1 MIDLPEADNSGQLW
15 QVFEGIGIVPL
26 MPESHNDPFSLP
38 RAPERPALPAMS
50 APAMVVGPRRAVWLS
65 ADGEIE
71 HLDLPEAAHR
81 AANTPVI
88 VCHGPTVMRRL
99 RRDNLALLDV
109 LELYAFVRPARFC
122 LPTVNGVATSLG
134 VEGSDDLE
142 DQVLALWEVPKIL
155 ASEFYHAS
163 RDKYLSAL
171 VSTMASSGWPWAA
184 WLGATKVDDPR
195 RGLDIWN
202 RLPEIEEQAPPPPA
216 GNEPVSDVEALAR
229 LDELL
234 DSSAEA
240 RQQQRDY
247 TAAAAQAG
255 APRDVDGAPN
265 MVLAEA
271 GTGVGKTLG
280 YIAPAS
286 VWAQKNEGT
295 VWLSTY
301 TKNLQRQLD
310 QELEKLY
317 PDPAVRQEKA
327 VLRKGRENYLCLLN
341 LEEEANR
348 AQQGRLTVSAALMSR
363 WVGATRDGDMIGGD
377 FPAWLVHLFG
387 TARTLGLADRR
398 GECVYSACSHY
409 RKCFIEHVQRKAR
422 RAEIVVA
429 NHALVM
435 IQAAMADD
443 TSELPTRYVFD
454 EGHHVFDAA
463 DSAFAAHLSGMEAA
477 ELRRWVR
484 GAEGN
489 RRRRARGLETRIG
502 DLIGDDDKAEKSL
515 SAIKRAAAALPGEG
529 WLKRLVDGAP
539 SGPAEIF
546 LAETNKLVI
555 ARQSRPDSNYSLET
569 TTNDPTET
577 MVSAAEELS
586 AALEG
591 LAKPMHRLAKQMM
604 ARLEDEAETL
614 DSDSRRRLDAAARG
628 LKRRAESAT
637 AWRMMLDNLG
647 RPLPDEYC
655 DWFGVERSD
664 GRTTDIGMY
673 RHWVDPTFPLSEA
686 VLRRAHGVLMTSASL
701 RDRSMGEDD
710 WASAEFRT
718 GAQHLALPA
727 RRTSLASPY
736 DYGNVTKVFVVNDLN
751 RNNADQIAAAFREL
765 FFAAKG
771 GALGLFTAIS
781 RLRAI
786 HQRLAAAM
794 DEAGLGLY
802 AQHMDALDTG
812 TLVDIFRAEEDACL
826 LGTDAVR
833 DGVDVPGRSLRL
845 IVFDRVPWPRPS
857 ILHKSRKSS
866 FGGSKYDDM
875 LTRLKLKQAY
885 GRLIRR
891 NSDRGVFVMLDSALP
906 TRLLDA
912 FPEGVEVQ
920 RLGLA
925 DVIQQTRHFLNP

>member
-1 MIDLPEADNSGQLW
+1 MA
-15 QVFEGIGIVPL
+15 
-26 MPESHNDPFSLP
+26 
-38 RAPERPALPAMS
+38 
-50 APAMVVGPRRAVWLS
+50 VGPRGAVWLS
-65 ADGEIE
+65 AEGEIE
-71 HLDLPEAAHR
+71 RLTLAEAAQR
-81 AANTPVI
+81 ATNTPVV
-88 VCHGPTVMRRL
+88 VCHAPTVMRRL
-99 RRDNLALLDV
+99 QRDNLALLDV
-109 LELYAFVRPARFC
+109 LELFAFVRPARFC
-122 LPTVNGVATSLG
+122 LPTINGVATAVGMTG
-134 VEGSDDLE
+134 VSDPEDL
-142 DQVLALWEVPKIL
+142 VLALWEIPGIL
-155 ASEFYHAS
+155 AEEFF
-163 RDKYLSAL
+163 REKQDKYVTAL
-171 VSTMASSGWPWAA
+171 VGTLAASGWPWAA
-184 WLGATKVDDPR
+184 WLGGKAAPAGEPQTR

-202 RLPEIEEQAPPPPA
+202 RLPEVEDQAPPPPA
-216 GNEPVSDVEALAR
+216 GNEPVSGDEALAR
-229 LDELL
+229 LDQLL
-234 DSSAEA
+234 DANAEA
-240 RQQQRDY
+240 RPQQREFA
-247 TAAAAQAG
+247 TAAAQAF

-317 PDPAVRQEKA
+317 PDPVQRLEKA

-341 LEEEANR
+341 LEEDANR
-348 AQQGRLTVSAALMSR
+348 AQQGRLTVAAALMSR

-398 GECVYSACSHY
+398 GECVYSACGHY

-454 EGHHVFDAA
+454 EGHHIFDAA
-463 DSAFAAHLSGMEAA
+463 DSAFAAHLSGMEGA

-489 RRRRARGLETRIG
+489 RRRRARGLESRVG

-515 SAIKRAAAALPGEG
+515 SAIKRAAATLPAEG
-529 WLKRLVDGAP
+529 WLRRLVENEP
-539 SGPAEIF
+539 SGPAETF
-546 LAETNKLVI
+546 LSEVNKLVI
-555 ARQSRPDSNYSLET
+555 ARQSQSESNYSLET

-577 MVSAAEELS
+577 MARAADELS
-586 AALEG
+586 AALEA

-604 ARLEDEAETL
+604 DRLEDEADTL

-628 LKRRAESAT
+628 LRRRADSAT
-637 AWRMMLDNLG
+637 AWRMMLDSLG

-673 RHWVDPTFPLSEA
+673 RHWIDPTYPLSEA

-701 RDRSMGEDD
+701 RDRSLDEDD

-718 GAQHLALPA
+718 GAQHLAMPA
-727 RRTSLASPY
+727 KRTSLASPY
-736 DYGNVTKVFVVNDLN
+736 DYAEVTRLFVVNDVN
-751 RNNADQIAAAFREL
+751 RNNADQVGAAFREL
-765 FFAAKG
+765 FMAAKG

-786 HQRLAAAM
+786 HRKLSPAM

-812 TLVDIFRAEEDACL
+812 TLVDIFRAEENASL

-857 ILHKSRKSS
+857 ILHKARKSS

-891 NSDRGVFVMLDSALP
+891 GSDRGVFVMLDSALP

-925 DVIQQTRHFLNP
+925 EVIEQTRDFLDAHPVGQ

>member
-1 MIDLPEADNSGQLW
+1 MAVGTSG
-15 QVFEGIGIVPL
+15 
-26 MPESHNDPFSLP
+26 
-38 RAPERPALPAMS
+38 
-50 APAMVVGPRRAVWLS
+50 AVWLS
-65 ADGEIE
+65 AEGEIE
-71 HLDLPEAAHR
+71 QIDLAEAARR
-81 AANTPVI
+81 ATATPVI
-88 VCHGPTVMRRL
+88 ICHAPTISRKL

-109 LELYAFVRPARFC
+109 LELFAFVRPARFC
-122 LPTVNGVATSLG
+122 LPTINGVATAVGLAESG
-134 VEGSDDLE
+134 DLE
-142 DQVLALWEVPKIL
+142 DQVMSLWEIPRLLVE
-155 ASEFYHAS
+155 EFAAL
-163 RDKYLSAL
+163 RQDKYLQAL
-171 VSTMASSGWPWAA
+171 VQTLANSGWPWAQ
-184 WLGATKVDDPR
+184 WLPTAPAGDHKNPR

-202 RLPEIEEQAPPPPA
+202 RLPEIEEQAPPPPS
-216 GNEPVSDVEALAR
+216 GSEPVSAEEALQQ
-229 LDELL
+229 LDQLL
-234 DSSAEA
+234 DANSEA
-240 RQQQRDY
+240 RQQQREY
-247 TAAAAQAG
+247 AANAARAF

-317 PDPAVRQEKA
+317 PDPAIRREKA

-341 LEEEANR
+341 LEEDANR
-348 AQQGRLTVSAALMSR
+348 AQQGRVTVAAALMSR
-363 WVGATRDGDMIGGD
+363 WAGATRDGDMIGGD

-387 TARTLGLADRR
+387 TARTLALADRR
-398 GECVYSACSHY
+398 GECVYSACAHY
-409 RKCFIEHVQRKAR
+409 RKCYIEHVQRKAR

-489 RRRRARGLETRIG
+489 RRRRARGLEARIG
-502 DLIGDDDKAEKSL
+502 DLIGDDEKAEKSL
-515 SAIKRAAAALPGEG
+515 SAIKRAAASLPGEG
-529 WLKRLVDGAP
+529 WHKRLTEGEP
-539 SGPAEIF
+539 SGPAETF
-546 LAETNKLVI
+546 LSEVNKLVV
-555 ARQSRPDSNYSLET
+555 ARQSQPDSNYSLET
-569 TTNDPTET
+569 DTNDPTEA
-577 MVSAAEELS
+577 MAAAADEL
-586 AALEG
+586 AVALDA
-591 LAKPMHRLAKQMM
+591 LAKPMHRLAKQM
-604 ARLEDEAETL
+604 ADRLEDEADSL
-614 DSDSRRRLDAAARG
+614 DSDSRRRLDAGARG
-628 LKRRAESAT
+628 LKRRADSAI

-647 RPLPDEYC
+647 RPLPEEYC
-655 DWFGVERSD
+655 DWFGVERND
-664 GRTTDIGMY
+664 GRTVDVGMY

-701 RDRSMGEDD
+701 RDRSPDEDD

-727 RRTSLASPY
+727 LRTSLASPY
-736 DYGNVTKVFVVNDLN
+736 DYGDVTRVFVVNDLN
-751 RNNADQIAAAFREL
+751 KNNADQIAAAYREL
-765 FFAAKG
+765 FLAAG
-771 GALGLFTAIS
+771 GGGLGLFTAIS
-781 RLRAI
+781 RLRAV
-786 HQRLAAAM
+786 HQRLTPAM
-794 DEAGLGLY
+794 DEAGLNLY

-812 TLVDIFRAEEDACL
+812 TLVDIFRAEEDSCL

-857 ILHKSRKSS
+857 ILHRARKSR
-866 FGGSKYDDM
+866 FGGSRYDDM

-906 TRLLDA
+906 SRLLDA
-912 FPEGVEVQ
+912 FPENVEVQ

-925 DVIQQTRHFLNP
+925 DVIRQTRHFLAAHPVGE

>member
-1 MIDLPEADNSGQLW
+1 VGL
-15 QVFEGIGIVPL
+15 GIVPL

-50 APAMVVGPRRAVWLS
+50 APAMVVGSRKAVWLS

-71 HLDLPEAAHR
+71 HLELPEAARR
-81 AANTPVI
+81 ATNTAVI

-122 LPTVNGVATSLG
+122 LPTVNGVAVSLG
-134 VEGSDDLE
+134 LLSSNDLE
-142 DQVLALWEVPKIL
+142 DQVLALWEIPKIL
-155 ASEFYHAS
+155 ASEFYHVAQ
-163 RDKYLSAL
+163 DKYLNAL
-171 VSTMASSGWPWAA
+171 VSTMSTSGWPWAA
-184 WLGATKVDDPR
+184 WLGATKADDPR

-216 GNEPVSDVEALAR
+216 GNEPVSEVEALAR

-247 TAAAAQAG
+247 AAAAAKAF

-341 LEEEANR
+341 LEEEVNR
-348 AQQGRLTVSAALMSR
+348 AQQGRLTIAAALMSR
-363 WVGATRDGDMIGGD
+363 WAGATRDGDMIGGD

-398 GECVYSACSHY
+398 GECVYSACTHY

-422 RAEIVVA
+422 KAEIVVA

-529 WLKRLVDGAP
+529 WLKRLVEGAP
-539 SGPAEIF
+539 SGPAEVF

-555 ARQSRPDSNYSLET
+555 ARQSQPDSNYSLET

-577 MVSAAEELS
+577 MASAADELS
-586 AALEG
+586 TALAG
-591 LAKPMHRLAKQMM
+591 LAKPMHRLAKQML

-628 LKRRAESAT
+628 LKRRADSAT

-655 DWFGVERSD
+655 DWFGVERNN
-664 GRTTDIGMY
+664 GQTTDIGMY

-701 RDRSMGEDD
+701 RDRSMDEDD

-727 RRTSLASPY
+727 QRTSLASPY
-736 DYGNVTKVFVVNDLN
+736 DYGDVTKVFVVNDLN
-751 RNNADQIAAAFREL
+751 RNYADQIAAAFREL

-786 HQRLAAAM
+786 HQRLAPAM

-857 ILHKSRKSS
+857 ILHKSRKSR

-920 RLGLA
+920 RIGLA
-925 DVIQQTRHFLNP
+925 DVIQQTRHFLTHEPVGE

>member
-1 MIDLPEADNSGQLW
+1 
-15 QVFEGIGIVPL
+15 VP
-26 MPESHNDPFSLP
+26 SL
-38 RAPERPALPAMS
+38 S
-50 APAMVVGPRRAVWLS
+50 APAMAVGPRSAVWLS

-71 HLDLPEAAHR
+71 HLELHEAARR
-81 AANTPVI
+81 ATATPVI
-88 VCHGPTVMRRL
+88 VCHAPTVSRRL

-109 LELYAFVRPARFC
+109 LELFAFVRPARFC
-122 LPTVNGVATSLG
+122 LPTINGVATAVG
-134 VEGSDDLE
+134 MADTTDLE
-142 DQVLALWEVPKIL
+142 DQVLSLWEIPGIL
-155 ASEFYHAS
+155 AQEFHAAPKD
-163 RDKYLSAL
+163 RYLTAL
-171 VSTMASSGWPWAA
+171 VGTMASAGWPWAPL
-184 WLGATKVDDPR
+184 LGGGASSAEPQTR

-202 RLPEIEEQAPPPPA
+202 RLPEIEDQAPPPPA
-216 GNEPVSDVEALAR
+216 GNEAVSSEETLAR
-229 LDELL
+229 LDQLL
-234 DSSAEA
+234 DINAEA
-240 RQQQRDY
+240 RPQQREY
-247 TAAAAQAG
+247 ATVAAKAF
-255 APRDVDGAPN
+255 APRDVEGAPN

-286 VWAQKNEGT
+286 VWAEKNEGT

-317 PDPAVRQEKA
+317 PDPVVRQEKT

-341 LEEEANR
+341 LEEETNR
-348 AQQGRLTVSAALMSR
+348 AQQGRLLIAAALMSR
-363 WVGATRDGDMIGGD
+363 WAGATRDGDMIGGD

-398 GECVYSACSHY
+398 GECVYSACAHY

-422 RAEIVVA
+422 RAEIVIA

-454 EGHHVFDAA
+454 EGHHIFDAA

-489 RRRRARGLETRIG
+489 RRRRARGLEARVG

-515 SAIKRAAAALPGEG
+515 SAIKRAAAALPSEG
-529 WLKRLVDGAP
+529 WLKRLMENAP
-539 SGPAEIF
+539 VGPAEAF
-546 LAETNKLVI
+546 LSQVNQVVI
-555 ARQSRPDSNYSLET
+555 ARQSQPDSNYSLET
-569 TTNDPTET
+569 DTSEPTDT
-577 MVSAAEELS
+577 MTRAADELS
-586 AALEG
+586 ATLEA
-591 LAKPMHRLAKQMM
+591 LAKPMHGLAKQMM
-604 ARLEDEAETL
+604 ARLEDEADTL

-628 LKRRAESAT
+628 LRRRADSAT

-647 RPLPDEYC
+647 RPLPEEYC
-655 DWFGVERSD
+655 DWFGVERNNGQTS
-664 GRTTDIGMY
+664 DIGMF
-673 RHWVDPTFPLSEA
+673 RHWVDPTLPLSEA

-701 RDRSMGEDD
+701 RDRSLNEDD

-727 RRTSLASPY
+727 IRTSLASPY
-736 DYGNVTKVFVVNDLN
+736 DYGNVTKIFVVNDIN
-751 RNNADQIAAAFREL
+751 RNNADQVASAFREL
-765 FFAAKG
+765 FLASKG

-781 RLRAI
+781 RLRAV
-786 HQRLAAAM
+786 HQRLTTAM
-794 DEAGLGLY
+794 DDAGLGLY
-802 AQHMDALDTG
+802 AQHMDAMDTG
-812 TLVDIFRAEEDACL
+812 TLVDIFRAEENACL

-857 ILHKSRKSS
+857 ILHRTRKAT
-866 FGGSKYDDM
+866 FGGNRYDDM
-875 LTRLKLKQAY
+875 LTRLKLKQAF
-885 GRLIRR
+885 GRLIRHG
-891 NSDRGVFVMLDSALP
+891 SDRGVFVMLDSALP

-912 FPEGVEVQ
+912 FPNSVEVQ

-925 DVIQQTRHFLNP
+925 EVIAQTRHFLEDEPVGQ